1 MFKHAFKRYLGNYL
15 YYCMIKY
22 IAALLFLVLSSF
34 TIAEKDWGHN
44 FKDAISTAKRDHK
57 FILLNFS
64 GSDWCGPCIKL
75 HKEVFVMDDF
85 MNVANNKLVL
95 LNADFPRYK
104 KNQLPAAQ
112 PKINDELAEKYN
124 SKGFFPLTFLLD
136 EDGNEI
142 KHWEGFP
149 ASTTAFINDIQQT
162 IQDHS
167 K

>member
-1 MFKHAFKRYLGNYL
+1 MR
-15 YYCMIKY
+15 
-22 IAALLFLVLSSF
+22 IAIALLLIISSAF
-34 TIAEKDWGHN
+34 ISPAPEWGHN
-44 FKDAISTAKRDHK
+44 YNEAIQKAQKEHK

-85 MNVANNKLVL
+85 IYVANNKLVL

-104 KNQLPAAQ
+104 KNQLPAALQ
-112 PKINDELAEKYN
+112 KINDELADKYN
-124 SKGFFPLTFLLD
+124 SKGFFPLTVLLD
-136 EDGNEI
+136 EDGKEI

-149 ASTTAFINDIQQT
+149 ASTTAFIADIQQT